1 MGQKRQMMVFGNWF
15 KRNKNWREEAHALYL
30 QVVEQARTPA
40 FYTDFGVA
48 DTVDGRFDMV
58 TLHMFLLQHRLKH
71 EAAPAAEL
79 AEALM
84 TVMASDMDRSLRE
97 MGVGDYSVGKR
108 LKQMMGAFYGR
119 AAAYENGL
127 EAGGAE
133 LTMAVSRNVFREAG
147 PASDAC
153 RGLATYIRE
162 QADQLA
168 SQQADRL
175 LAGEVRFTP
184 PPTPELAEEI
194 R

>member
-1 MGQKRQMMVFGNWF
+1 MIFGKWLKRD
-15 KRNKNWREEAHALYL
+15 KTWRDEAHALYV
-30 QVVEQARTPA
+30 QVVEQARAPV
-40 FYTDFGVA
+40 FYTDYGVP

-58 TLHMFLLQHRLKH
+58 ALHMFLLQHRLKQ
-71 EAAPAAEL
+71 EAAPAESL

-108 LKQMMGAFYGR
+108 LKQMLGAFYGR
-119 AAAYENGL
+119 AAAYESGL
-127 EAGGAE
+127 DTGGAV
-133 LTMAVSRNVFREAG
+133 LATAVARNVFRDDG

-153 RGLATYIRE
+153 RALADYIR
-162 QADQLA
+162 QQVGQLA
-168 SQQADRL
+168 AQHADRL

-184 PPTPELAEEI
+184 PMASELTEEI